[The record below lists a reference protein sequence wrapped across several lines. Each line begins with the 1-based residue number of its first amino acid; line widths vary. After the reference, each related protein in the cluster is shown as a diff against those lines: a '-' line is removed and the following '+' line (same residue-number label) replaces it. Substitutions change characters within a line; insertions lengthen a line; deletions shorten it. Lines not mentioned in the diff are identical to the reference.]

1 MEIKMKQ
8 LADKTAGRRKT
19 NRKATNLLNP
29 KEKFDLD
36 YILPDFFNFSDS
48 PSVNKLYMAH
58 FGSIPNTSE
67 LEFREKLLLECVSE
81 KDLLKLFPDMVF
93 FRKYSSLY
101 MENSQ
106 IQIREFDGDDFFG
119 EENSTV
125 LVLFTKE
132 LGVEISKRKIK
143 ICYNRPHPMEIFSC
157 LQNVYESL
165 PKMCEASPNSVGLI
179 TADQGCGFRT
189 IESEL
194 ETVDLDIETHYNDD
208 FKPVYEDIVRFLDMR
223 GSGIVILHG
232 ERGSGKTNFIRYLCQ
247 EHPKHY
253 IIVPNGIAPKL
264 GMPDFLDYMKRNK
277 DSVFILEDCE
287 QLLMDREDNSFNEAI
302 STILNMSD
310 GLLSDVFNAKFIC
323 TFNADIEK
331 IDKALLRKGRC
342 FAKYRFGKL
351 STEKTG
357 ALMKSLGHKVK
368 SPEPMTLAEI
378 YNYSTRSYGNAR
390 KKKIGF

>member
-1 MEIKMKQ
+1 MKNEIQKQ
-8 LADKTAGRRKT
+8 TGKAAGR
-19 NRKATNLLNP
+19 KALD
-29 KEKFDLD
+29 KYKFDMD
-36 YILPDFFNFSDS
+36 YSLPDFFNYSEH
-48 PSVNKLYMAH
+48 PSVNKLYIAH
-58 FGSIPNTSE
+58 FGIIPHISV
-67 LEFREKLLLECVSE
+67 LEFREKLMLESVSE
-81 KDLLKLFPDMVF
+81 KEILKLFPDMVF

-101 MENSQ
+101 
-106 IQIREFDGDDFFG
+106 I
-119 EENSTV
+119 ENSTIQFNEYDDDDLFDEDQSTT
-125 LVLFTKE
+125 LVLFTNE
-132 LGVEISKRKIK
+132 LGVEISKQKIK
-143 ICYNRPHPMEIFSC
+143 ICYNKPHPMEIFSC

-165 PKMCEASPNSVGLI
+165 PKTSGTRPNSVGLI
-179 TADQGCGFRT
+179 TTDQGCGFRT

-253 IIVPNGIAPKL
+253 IIVPNGIASKL

-351 STEKTG
+351 SAEKTG
-357 ALMKSLGHKVK
+357 VLMKSLGHKVK
-368 SPEPMTLAEI
+368 SSEPMTLAEI